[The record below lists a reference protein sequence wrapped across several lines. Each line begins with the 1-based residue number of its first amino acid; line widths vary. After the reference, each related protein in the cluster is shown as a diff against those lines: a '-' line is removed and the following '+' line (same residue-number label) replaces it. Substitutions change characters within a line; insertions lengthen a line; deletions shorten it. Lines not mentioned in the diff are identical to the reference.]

1 MTYYLGYTQKDKP
14 NTRGV
19 VLFDIEYYQ
28 KQNEKDKNLWYSEI
42 HCCPCVRGIGTFIK
56 DKLNEPGFDYEQFI
70 NDAEEI
76 EEIRGLLWERH
87 NNKSR
92 PNKEAYDFHYHQ
104 FGKELK
110 EILVTFTEKYG
121 MWIRED

>member
-1 MTYYLGYTQKDKP
+1 MTFYLVYTQKDKP
-14 NTRGV
+14 STRGV

-28 KQNEKDKNLWYSEI
+28 KQDERDKNLWYSEI
-42 HCCPCVRGIGTFIK
+42 HCHPCVRGIGAFIK
-56 DKLNEPGFDYEQFI
+56 DKLNEPGFDYDQFI

-76 EEIRGLLWERH
+76 EEIRGFLWERH
-87 NNKSR
+87 NNQSR
-92 PNKEAYDFHYHQ
+92 PAKEADEFHYHQ

-110 EILVTFTEKYG
+110 EILVAFTEKYG

>member
-1 MTYYLGYTQKDKP
+1 MVYYLGYTQKDKP

-28 KQNEKDKNLWYSEI
+28 KQDEKYKSLWHSEI
-42 HCCPCVRGIGTFIK
+42 HCCSCVRGIGAFIK

-76 EEIRGLLWERH
+76 EQIRGLLWERH
-87 NNKSR
+87 NNQSR
-92 PNKEAYDFHYHQ
+92 LAKESDEFHYQ
-104 FGKELK
+104 FGKEIK
-110 EILVTFTEKYG
+110 EIFVTFTEKYG